1 MMNRLAIVLLCGL
14 ATVACSE
21 KPQAKLGSAHD
32 AAAYSGTRNGFAAS
46 GWQAGDKNSWEQQ
59 LRTRGQYGMNDHSRA
74 PD

>member
-1 MMNRLAIVLLCGL
+1 MMRRLVPLLLCGL
-14 ATVACSE
+14 LTVACSE
-21 KPQAKLGSAHD
+21 KPQLMG
-32 AAAYSGTRNGFAAS
+32 AAPDSTAYSGTRNGFAAP